1 MSKSYRLFKANS
13 FPEIDSEY
21 ILPAQIKLLADKE
34 VPDTVIRRQNLPLSE
49 GFESFYIVHHVLKQ
63 QIGLAKGVPFTEYL
77 AEFHLWSFY
86 RRSDGLL
93 IVQGNKDAV
102 ADLFYALNRRGHEN
116 FAIQSYTLDFDKLE
130 AHIQRIKGSWFSF
143 KSATLHAKGLLGAH
157 VDIEPEY
164 EEAKKLGTLT
174 SIKLVHTFHGA
185 DISLWI
191 TRRAAVVIMQEVAS
205 IPLEIDIILDVK
217 QQLLDKGLEVVERR
231 GKAT

>member
-1 MSKSYRLFKANS
+1 MGMSKSYRLFKANS
-13 FPEIDSEY
+13 FPEIDNEY

-34 VPDTVIRRQNLPLSE
+34 SPATVIRRQNLPLSE
-49 GFESFYIVHHVLKQ
+49 EFESFYIVHHVLKQ
-63 QIGLAKGVPFTEYL
+63 QIGITQGVSFNEYL

-86 RRSDGLL
+86 RRSDAIL
-93 IVQGNKDAV
+93 IVQGNKEAV
-102 ADLFYALNRRGHEN
+102 ADLFHALNTRGLEN
-116 FAIQSYTLDFDKLE
+116 FAIQSYEIDFNKLE

-143 KSATLHAKGLLGAH
+143 KSATLHAKGLLGDH

-174 SIKLVHTFHGA
+174 SIKLVHTFRGA

-205 IPLEIDIILDVK
+205 IPYEIEIILNVK
-217 QQLLDKGLEVVERR
+217 QHLLDKGLVLVE
-231 GKAT
+231 KK